1 MGHGTIR
8 YSGMDYNSLVEMR
21 RKHQTKQAATG
32 VRTRK
37 TEVPNM
43 TDSLRGQVVR
53 AFHSALREAQDQ
65 SAVGTGV
72 ERQLRWRAAAPGGR
86 DGIVD
91 SKKTPALTNGNAA
104 NAAVVAGND
113 ANQVSSN
120 TLFDVLLLSTSWFR

>member
-1 MGHGTIR
+1 M
-8 YSGMDYNSLVEMR
+8 
-21 RKHQTKQAATG
+21 KQAATG

-37 TEVPNM
+37 TDVSN
-43 TDSLRGQVVR
+43 TTGSLRGQVVQ
-53 AFHSALREAQDQ
+53 AFHCALRKAQDQ

-91 SKKTPALTNGNAA
+91 GERILALANGNAA

-113 ANQVSSN
+113 ANQVSPNS
-120 TLFDVLLLSTSWFR
+120 LF